1 MLKSL
6 LLPLVVK
13 HQTTIEI
20 EPQESK
26 YKNSNKI
33 HILYVGMQVYI
44 HII

>member
-1 MLKSL
+1 MSKSL

-33 HILYVGMQVYI
+33 HIGIQLYI

>member
-6 LLPLVVK
+6 LLPIVVK

-20 EPQESK
+20 ETQESK

-33 HILYVGMQVYI
+33 HVGIQIYI